1 VGVLDPELTVL
12 IPCFANRDY
21 LRAAIESALAS
32 PAVAV
37 ILADDASG
45 PEEHRILARYAVEY
59 PERVRVIRS
68 EKQRGIQK
76 NLNGAVEQVRTR
88 YFVRLDCDDVLYP
101 GHVEHALGLLRARP
115 ALALVA
121 GKEQRIGAGECL
133 EFRSAAMEAYP
144 AGPAV
149 KAVSGVEAY
158 RFIVQWRPNPCSSG
172 TVYRT
177 SAVRAIGG
185 FDVRV
190 PWADDWEVWLRLA
203 SRWEV
208 AYVDAPAALYRIH
221 PQSTTSLYLRQN
233 RLCYGYD
240 YIYRRAAELCRE
252 PAVLPDLRRA
262 FLRLA
267 KYYAGAAWRLGR
279 RLHPEALRCGANG
292 VRALWTACL
301 MFE

>member
-1 VGVLDPELTVL
+1 MGVLDRELTVV
-12 IPCFANRDY
+12 IPCFANRDF
-21 LRAAIESALAS
+21 LRAAIDSVLAS
-32 PAVAV
+32 PAVSI

-45 PEEHRILARYAVEY
+45 PEEHQILARYAAAY

-76 NLNGAVEQVRTR
+76 NLNGALEQVRTR

-101 GHVEHALGLLRARP
+101 GHVEHALELLRARGS
-115 ALALVA
+115 LGLVA
-121 GKEQRIGAGECL
+121 GREQRIGAEECL
-133 EFRSAAMEAYP
+133 DFRSTAMEPYP
-144 AGPAV
+144 AQPAV
-149 KAVSGVEAY
+149 KVVSGVEAY
-158 RFIVQWRPNPCSSG
+158 RFIVQWSPNPCSSG

-177 SAVRAIGG
+177 SAVREIGG

-203 SRWEV
+203 RRWEV
-208 AYVDAPAALYRIH
+208 AYVDGPAALYRIH
-221 PQSTTSLYLRQN
+221 QQSTTNLYLRQN

-252 PAVLPDLRRA
+252 PAFLPDLRRA

-267 KYYAGAAWRLGR
+267 KHYAGASWRLGR
-279 RLHPEALRCGANG
+279 RLRPEALKCGAMG

-301 MFE
+301 LFE